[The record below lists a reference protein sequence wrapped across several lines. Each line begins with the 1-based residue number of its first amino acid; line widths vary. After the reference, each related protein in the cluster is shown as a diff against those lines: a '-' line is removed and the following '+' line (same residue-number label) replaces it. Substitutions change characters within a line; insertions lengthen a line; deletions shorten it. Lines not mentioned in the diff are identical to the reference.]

1 MPFKSDK
8 QRKFMEAITHNAD
21 FARKAHVNPE
31 SIKNFVADAEKAPQP
46 PKKPKKFSLLLNKL
60 SSGNA

>member
-8 QRKFMEAITHNAD
+8 QRKYLEMIAHNPASAVKPAKD
-21 FARKAHVNPE
+21 VA

-46 PKKPKKFSLLLNKL
+46 KKPKKFNLLMNKL
-60 SSGNA
+60 GSGNA